1 MPHCIIEHS
10 PNFYGESLN
19 QGVYLGAFES
29 GLFSDD
35 GSDIKVRSLTYDHY
49 QTGENAQDFVHVTV
63 KILSGRTAED
73 KQHLSHSVM
82 QQLKQLSITN
92 ASLTVE
98 IVDMDKASY
107 SKFIA

>member
-19 QGVYLGAFES
+19 QGVYLGAVQT
-29 GLFSDD
+29 GLFAED
-35 GSDIKVRSLTYDHY
+35 GSDIKVRSMAYDHY

-63 KILSGRTAED
+63 KILSGRSEQD
-73 KQHLSHSVM
+73 KTRLSESVM
-82 QQLKQLSITN
+82 AQLKRLSITN

-98 IVDMDKASY
+98 IVDMDRNSY
-107 SKFIA
+107 AKYIA

>member
-10 PNFYGESLN
+10 PSFYGESLN
-19 QGVYLGAFES
+19 QGVYLGALQS
-29 GLFSDD
+29 KLFAED
-35 GSDIKVRSLTYDHY
+35 GSDIKVRSMAYDHY

-73 KQHLSHSVM
+73 KQRLSQLVM
-82 QQLKQLSITN
+82 KQLQALSITN

-98 IVDMDKASY
+98 VVDMDRGCY
-107 SKFIA
+107 SKYIA